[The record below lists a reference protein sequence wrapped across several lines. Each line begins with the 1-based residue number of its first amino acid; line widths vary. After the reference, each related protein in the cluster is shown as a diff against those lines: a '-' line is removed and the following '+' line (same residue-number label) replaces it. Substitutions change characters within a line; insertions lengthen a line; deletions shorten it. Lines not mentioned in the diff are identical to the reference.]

1 MERNNILNYQA
12 QSYQAERCNSTG
24 DFQRGL
30 VADGKFLTFVLRDVN
45 HTEGQGVPRGKS
57 QGKKKGLWGGE
68 CLMISHLYFIFIFC
82 IFYVKF
88 DFVRY

>member
-45 HTEGQGVPRGKS
+45 RTEGQGVLRGKS
-57 QGKKKGLWGGE
+57 GVLGYFRVRGRKKGL
-68 CLMISHLYFIFIFC
+68 
-82 IFYVKF
+82 
-88 DFVRY
+88 

>member
-1 MERNNILNYQA
+1 MERNNILDYQA

-45 HTEGQGVPRGKS
+45 RTEGQGVPRGK
-57 QGKKKGLWGGE
+57 GGVLGYFRVRGRKKGLWGRE
-68 CLMISHLYFIFIFC
+68 RLS
-82 IFYVKF
+82 
-88 DFVRY
+88 